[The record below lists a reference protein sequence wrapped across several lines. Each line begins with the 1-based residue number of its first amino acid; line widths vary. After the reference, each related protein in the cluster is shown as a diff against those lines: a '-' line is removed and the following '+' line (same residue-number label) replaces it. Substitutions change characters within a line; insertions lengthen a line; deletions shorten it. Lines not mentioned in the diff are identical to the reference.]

1 MQYSL
6 QQMQSDIVETPQK
19 SYYKSP
25 SCAFR
30 KRVLSSWIL
39 VLEVSPFVMSQKVL
53 RAGGFD
59 PLPNMWKVHKVSVS
73 AEI

>member
-53 RAGGFD
+53 RAEHRTTHIQV
-59 PLPNMWKVHKVSVS
+59 LPMWF
-73 AEI
+73 